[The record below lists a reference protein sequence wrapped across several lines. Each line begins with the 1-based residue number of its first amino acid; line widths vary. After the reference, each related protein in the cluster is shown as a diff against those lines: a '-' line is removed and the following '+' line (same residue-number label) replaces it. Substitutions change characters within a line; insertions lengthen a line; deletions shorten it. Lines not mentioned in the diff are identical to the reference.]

1 MQKKA
6 MTYESK
12 RKSVFE
18 NDVLKYKVE
27 IVLKYKFKSAAKFK
41 TMTKVTIW
49 LQITRWFYCMDI
61 EYVVSYEYQTLKQ
74 TQVIRLVSS
83 KSFLNW
89 KKKIKI
95 MYINY
100 FKWAQSSS
108 KISKSLQCTFGL
120 NNLSKY
126 YLFFSFG
133 VLFKNSFI
141 IIKF

>member
-1 MQKKA
+1 

-61 EYVVSYEYQTLKQ
+61 EYVVSYQYQTLKQ

-83 KSFLNW
+83 KSFLKLKR
-89 KKKIKI
+89 KKKNNVHQLFQMSPIIFQDIKKPA
-95 MYINY
+95 MY
-100 FKWAQSSS
+100 FW
-108 KISKSLQCTFGL
+108 TD
-120 NNLSKY
+120 
-126 YLFFSFG
+126 
-133 VLFKNSFI
+133 
-141 IIKF
+141 